1 MIKTNSTAA
10 TNAGAPSLTRP
21 AMRRRRQSKGL
32 IAATPPPLETNDD
45 TNVPRSA
52 VHASSSAVAIRPALP
67 TPREMNAAGLPKPC
81 YSARIALACVQNALR
96 MGAIT
101 KFWLCPPG
109 RARKT
114 LLLRVRASPGRR
126 QRKSVE
132 RSDGAEAA
140 VNYDAMEE
148 EFLKNPPDCGPDLD
162 EYSSGDDDE
171 YDNDAL
177 VSDKPAKE
185 PLFVPTGPEAASMG
199 LQGGQVAGGAGRL
212 PFNYRKLKYFDHVN
226 AADRATVRA
235 FLRQEIANAK
245 KIRMKALSDHLMNV
259 QSKERERIRSG
270 RGDSEMDEGGESDAV
285 DLNAEQ
291 QALATALDRFPHELT
306 PIMSAALLIEC
317 LAINHNESIDGMA
330 KCYDGIVSAGTA
342 LLDLQNEG
350 GTARESKQKLTTV
363 EIIAALEPLLITTL
377 EQPSGETIVALAQ
390 LRNFCG
396 TKRYQRRFVQ
406 RIAPFLVRPADA
418 AIWCLRHQN
427 DIGPIIA
434 AMEVILDH
442 SLEIFSPGWYER
454 GRNILNDSQR
464 VEKLRSAASQ
474 LRRLNTPP
482 PSDGLLSGLS
492 TCGSSIHRR
501 GSYLVGPGA
510 RRDNLIGNE
519 SLAEWEIIT
528 VDKHIR
534 QSILDVFSRDWSRI
548 SALNLS
554 PKEGE
559 ATPYGSR
566 RRSGISAAKL
576 KATDW
581 QHDAAAT
588 MSGASSVSLL
598 TKSPRAKIPL
608 SPRNALGLLPGPFV
622 GATQNPSADALE
634 STFGPSF
641 SSQTIDDDNFS
652 ERPQSPTNYSNAA
665 PLSPTRDV
673 TKLTTPKTPPPP
685 HESRSAN
692 HATLG
697 EHLSSPGTS
706 SRIGL
711 APLSPQS
718 SVGNASSSS
727 MGAMSLRTLS
737 SGQVGNKDQYR
748 ALTATA
754 AERKRTVAA
763 CRALRAQITKFEES
777 FIQMHGRAPKGA
789 AERAPLAS
797 TYMQYRE
804 WKRAIRADAACRIQA
819 LCRGSRVRSMML
831 RSHDQRMSRLVSSR
845 HSRPYRTD
853 IRTADHL
860 SHLSIPLDIG
870 GTDQVQSSIVEQNVH
885 RGVDSKSRLEARASP
900 RGDDGVE
907 VVMRPNTISAGAMS
921 TSSSSNW
928 KSRQQA
934 TNQSS
939 GGSSGSQSQRTTP
952 GKSRSSLPDVTMM
965 SLPELQQR
973 KRELKQQL
981 KMYDLNFH
989 AQHGRMPEKREKEP
1003 IRHLYE
1009 SYNAYKNQISV
1020 IEKGEAQPGPG
1031 TAAFRG
1037 RDDTVSAV
1045 LATEPSL
1052 PERLSPSGYIHEDN
1066 SPTNDHTNSSQIA
1079 PEIDN
1084 LDDAQAAK
1092 SNNDELVFSQDLS
1105 ALKAEKATLHQM
1117 LRSYEKDFFKQ
1128 HKRQVSSFGDI
1139 RPVAGQYRRYKEIKK
1154 AIASLQDK

>member
-1 MIKTNSTAA
+1 MIKTNPPAA
-10 TNAGAPSLTRP
+10 TNTGAPTLSRP
-21 AMRRRRQSKGL
+21 SMRRRRQSKGL
-32 IAATPPPLETNDD
+32 IAATPPPPSSSDTLLKND
-45 TNVPRSA
+45 TNHVSRS
-52 VHASSSAVAIRPALP
+52 ASSSSAAAAVSIHTSAILP
-67 TPREMNAAGLPKPC
+67 VPLQGNRTGGLPKPC

-96 MGAIT
+96 EED
-101 KFWLCPPG
+101 
-109 RARKT
+109 
-114 LLLRVRASPGRR
+114 VVASCQG
-126 QRKSVE
+126 VVGE
-132 RSDGAEAA
+132 EAA
-140 VNYDAMEE
+140 RIDRGGGKYDAMEE
-148 EFLKNPPDCGPDLD
+148 EFLTSPPECGPDLE

-171 YDNDAL
+171 YDNEAGL
-177 VSDKPAKE
+177 GSGKSVKE
-185 PLFVPTGPEAASMG
+185 PFFVPTGPEAASMG

-212 PFNYRKLKYFDHVN
+212 PFNYRKLKYFDYVN
-226 AADRATVRA
+226 ASDRAVVRA

-245 KIRMKALSDHLMNV
+245 KIRMKVLADHLRSL

-270 RGDSEMDEGGESDAV
+270 KEDSGIDDVGHCDVV

-291 QALATALDRFPHELT
+291 HALATALERFPHELT
-306 PIMSAALLIEC
+306 PTMSAALLIEC
-317 LAINHNESIDGMA
+317 LAMNHNESIEGMA

-350 GTARESKQKLTTV
+350 GSRDSKQKLTTA

-434 AMEVILDH
+434 AVEMILDH
-442 SLEIFSPGWYER
+442 ALEIFSPGWYER
-454 GRNILNDSQR
+454 GRNLLNDSQR

-474 LRRLNTPP
+474 LRRLNSPS
-482 PSDGLLSGLS
+482 PSDGILSGLS
-492 TCGSSIHRR
+492 TGGSSIHRR
-501 GSYLVGPGA
+501 GQYLMSAGA
-510 RRDNLIGNE
+510 RRDNQIGNE

-528 VDKHIR
+528 IDKHIR

-559 ATPYGSR
+559 ATSYGSR
-566 RRSGISAAKL
+566 RRSGISAAKS
-576 KATDW
+576 KSTDW
-581 QHDAAAT
+581 QHDAAVS
-588 MSGASSVSLL
+588 MSGTSSVSMSA
-598 TKSPRAKIPL
+598 KNPRAKIPL
-608 SPRNALGLLPGPFV
+608 SPRNSLGPLSGPSV
-622 GATQNPSADALE
+622 GSAQVPSADALE
-634 STFGPSF
+634 SAFGPSF
-641 SSQTIDDDNFS
+641 SSQNIDDDNFS
-652 ERPQSPTNYSNAA
+652 DRPRSPTNFTNAA
-665 PLSPTRDV
+665 PSSPTRDV
-673 TKLTTPKTPPPP
+673 SKLATPKTPPPP
-685 HESRSAN
+685 HEIRN
-692 HATLG
+692 VQATFG
-697 EHLSSPGTS
+697 EYVSSPGSS
-706 SRIGL
+706 SRMGI

-718 SVGNASSSS
+718 SVGNASTSSA
-727 MGAMSLRTLS
+727 GAMSLRTLS
-737 SGQVGNKDQYR
+737 GGQMGNKDQYR

-819 LCRGSRVRSMML
+819 LIRGAYVRSIML
-831 RSHDQRMSRLVSSR
+831 RSPDPRMSRLVSLR
-845 HSRPYRTD
+845 HSRLYKAESTRT
-853 IRTADHL
+853 DHL

-870 GTDQVQSSIVEQNVH
+870 GTDQVQSSIVEQNAH
-885 RGVDSKSRLEARASP
+885 RGVDTRSRLEARASP
-900 RGDDGVE
+900 RSDDGVE
-907 VVMRPNTISAGAMS
+907 VVMRPNTTSTGATS
-921 TSSSSNW
+921 TSTSSNW
-928 KSRQQA
+928 KSRQQS
-934 TNQSS
+934 TNQSG
-939 GGSSGSQSQRTTP
+939 GGSPGSHTQRATP

-1031 TAAFRG
+1031 TEAFRG
-1037 RDDTVSAV
+1037 REDAV
-1045 LATEPSL
+1045 AAGLAPESSL
-1052 PERLSPSGYIHEDN
+1052 PDRLSPSGYLHEDSSQTNESSN
-1066 SPTNDHTNSSQIA
+1066 SPKIA
-1079 PEIDN
+1079 LEIDN
-1084 LDDAQAAK
+1084 SDDSQAAK
-1092 SNNDELVFSQDLS
+1092 TNTDDVVLSQDLS